1 MFKDF
6 SLLIKVTYKIK
17 LEPMNTIHTW
27 IVPFLGERLFK
38 PKKKMIIQYLL
49 KAIMYLVY
57 WNSHFVDQSLVKNFD
72 IEVYNFPLINHVYPI
87 TCTIGDSRKYLEP
100 TKGSI
105 FV

>member
-38 PKKKMIIQYLL
+38 PKKKNDHPVSFKGHNVLG
-49 KAIMYLVY
+49 V
-57 WNSHFVDQSLVKNFD
+57 
-72 IEVYNFPLINHVYPI
+72 
-87 TCTIGDSRKYLEP
+87 LEF
-100 TKGSI
+100 S
-105 FV
+105 F